1 MILIEP
7 MNGEQ
12 EFNVVAKE
20 TKDGFDFLLGE
31 RNVRRKVALDGDVP
45 FERGS
50 T

>member
-1 MILIEP
+1 MTLVEP
-7 MNGEQ
+7 INGEQ

-20 TKDGFDFLLGE
+20 TKDGFDFLLRE
-31 RNVRRKVALDGDVP
+31 RNVRRKVVLDADVA